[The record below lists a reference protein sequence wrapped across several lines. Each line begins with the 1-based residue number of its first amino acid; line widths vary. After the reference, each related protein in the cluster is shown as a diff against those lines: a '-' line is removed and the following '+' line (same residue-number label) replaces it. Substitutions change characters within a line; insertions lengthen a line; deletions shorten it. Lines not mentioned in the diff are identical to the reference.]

1 MEKISKK
8 TLEKIKQ
15 NRISLRPKWFFKFK
29 NYIFWSLFVLSI
41 LFGGLSVATL
51 IYQYQKA
58 DSFSAYYYVH
68 HSFLKAV
75 ILSLPYFWLV
85 IILIFIGLAI
95 YDFYLTKKSY
105 RFNAFFMF
113 IASFIISLAL
123 GIILFY
129 GGIGKKID
137 QKLTQ
142 DFSFYRQISQQKE
155 KIWNQPDRG
164 LLAGK
169 ILEIKDQQIFVLQDL
184 GGVIWEIDY
193 QKVKI
198 FGRAKIEVNEEIKII
213 GERQSDNTFLAL
225 QIRPD
230 INGQGQ
236 KMKGKNSLK

>member
-15 NRISLRPKWFFKFK
+15 NKIGLRPKWFFKFK

-41 LFGGLSVATL
+41 LFGGLSVAAL

-75 ILSLPYFWLV
+75 ILSLPYFWL
-85 IILIFIGLAI
+85 IITLVFISLAI
-95 YDFYLTKKSY
+95 YDFYLTKKGY
-105 RFNAFFMF
+105 RFNVFFMF
-113 IASFIISLAL
+113 IISLILSLIL
-123 GIILFY
+123 GIVLFY
-129 GGIGKKID
+129 SGIGGKID
-137 QKLTQ
+137 EKLNQ
-142 DFSFYRQISQQKE
+142 DFSFYRQINQQKE

-184 GGVIWEIDY
+184 GGVIWEINY
-193 QKVKI
+193 QKAKI
-198 FGRAKIEVNEEIKII
+198 FGREKIKINEEIKII
-213 GERQSDNTFLAL
+213 GERQNDNTFLAQ
-225 QIRPD
+225 QIRPYG
-230 INGQGQ
+230 NSKSQ
-236 KMKGKNSLK
+236 KMKGKNDLK

>member
-113 IASFIISLAL
+113 SASLIISLAL

-155 KIWNQPDRG
+155 KIWNQPDLG